1 MIILVAPIPIWATT
15 LMVQDET
22 VYIKIYMKLK
32 NIFSNS
38 NRYFAVLIHCVHI
51 LYIYHIYIHYIIY
64 MYVLYYF
71 IYITYI
77 YISGFFL
84 LGDRG

>member
-1 MIILVAPIPIWATT
+1 MAPIHIWATT

-51 LYIYHIYIHYIIY
+51 LYIYIYHIYIHYIIY